1 MDDLL
6 GLFDTHCHLDDS
18 RFDHDREA
26 VIDGLLPNGVVRCLT
41 VGSDLASSQLCSRLA
56 AQFPHV
62 YASAGIHPHVAAQA
76 PAGYLDEVRQL
87 LAQPGVVAVGEIG
100 LDYHYNHSPRDRQMQ
115 VLNEQLDLAC
125 ALKRPAIIHVREAH
139 GDMLSVLRARKGCC
153 TGGIIH
159 CFSGSVESAEEY
171 VSLGYYISFAGPV
184 TFANAMKL
192 RAVAASVPLDRLLIE
207 TDSPYLTP
215 VPFRGKRNEPRYVRL
230 VCDALAQ
237 VRGIDSN
244 VMADITHRNALRV
257 FGIDA

>member
-1 MDDLL
+1 MTTRLEGQKSADGRLL
-6 GLFDTHCHLDDS
+6 GLFDTHCHLMTAGLIMTVK
-18 RFDHDREA
+18 HDY
-26 VIDGLLPNGVVRCLT
+26 GLLLNGAFDADGGQRFGVLSAVQQAGGA
-41 VGSDLASSQLCSRLA
+41 VSHA
-56 AQFPHV
+56 
-62 YASAGIHPHVAAQA
+62 YASAGIIRTSRPG
-76 PAGYLDEVRQL
+76 AGRLLDEVAT

-115 VLNEQLDLAC
+115 VLNEQLDLAY

-153 TGGIIH
+153 AGGIIH

-230 VCDALAQ
+230 VCDDWLRCARQ
-237 VRGIDSN
+237 QR
-244 VMADITHRNALRV
+244 HR
-257 FGIDA
+257 